1 MVDDRIRI
9 TVVIPTRNRAE
20 TLEKCLAAFRAQTLD
35 PDRFEVVVVDDGSTD
50 GTGELL
56 NTIAGGMGNL
66 GHLSQEPGGP
76 AKARN
81 MGIREAKYPL
91 ILLTGDDCI
100 PSATL
105 LEKHLAAHRESPRV
119 AVLGHI
125 AWHPD
130 LEVTPFM
137 EYVGR
142 SHQFS
147 FPIIAQERLS
157 VPFGF
162 FYTSNIS
169 VGKELLLRAGLF
181 DEEFTDAVWEDAEM
195 GYRLAKS
202 GVRIVYDRR
211 AVTFHY
217 HPVTLSQYIDRQI
230 RAGKAAAVFYR
241 KHPECSDMLRMED
254 SVSPEIR
261 ENFYD
266 TALKYY
272 YAVGVQAGL
281 AELNGKGFDMAG
293 FRVPLEDT
301 LESWSGRIS
310 ARLLRHLRHET
321 EHVMRLWRERDS
333 VAEERNRLAEKRDRL
348 VEELHLSRE
357 RADAIEEKN
366 RSLAR
371 ELELHRVF
379 AEKVKKSLPY
389 RIYNALK
396 ALRGGKG

>member
-1 MVDDRIRI
+1 MTDNRMRLS
-9 TVVIPTRNRAE
+9 VVIPTRDRKA
-20 TLEKCLAAFRAQTLD
+20 TLEKCLEAFRAQTLA
-35 PDRFEVVVVDDGSTD
+35 PDSFEIIVVDDGSTD
-50 GTGELL
+50 GTRELL
-56 NTIAGGMGNL
+56 KTIAGGMANL

-81 MGIREAKYPL
+81 RGIREAKSPL

-100 PSATL
+100 PSPTL
-105 LEKHLAAHRESPRV
+105 LEGHLAGHRESPRV

-202 GVRIVYDRR
+202 GVRIVYERR

-254 SVSPEIR
+254 AVSPEIR

-266 TALKYY
+266 AALKYY

-281 AELNGKGFDMAG
+281 AELKGKGFDVAG

-301 LESWSGRIS
+301 LESWSGRTS
-310 ARLLRHLRHET
+310 ARLLRRVRYEAGRAANLSGERDHALQELRQE
-321 EHVMRLWRERDS
+321 RERLASLDGKCR
-333 VAEERNRLAEKRDRL
+333 VIERDLA
-348 VEELHLSRE
+348 
-357 RADAIEEKN
+357 
-366 RSLAR
+366 
-371 ELELHRVF
+371 LHRAF
-379 AEKVKKSLPY
+379 ADRVKASIPY
-389 RIYNALK
+389 RTYK
-396 ALRGGKG
+396 AIRVFLGRGDDGPPPKAPVS